1 MKMNNVKKFIFYSGL
16 AVLVLSSIYTG
27 AVFNNALI
35 SDSVHIQNQLEDTQ
49 YSYEQEPNSSPTK
62 NNYETIESIFTQKL
76 TDYSQLGYFPQY
88 YEPSLQ
94 ATYYALYIFEA
105 VGKLDQINQTSVLNY
120 ILSHYNDGTHV
131 FMDKYAYRYLD
142 SIFPYFYYPYTSVLQ
157 VNCYALLSLDILGNL
172 SMIDK
177 QDSIDLIWSCFNP
190 EGTENGFIGQPY
202 SPSLSSGFR
211 TATMDNSFYAITTL
225 DLLMDDWS
233 GYSTERAKLVN
244 FINGLQE
251 DSSSS
256 DNFGGFYNDYNMS
269 INSLGFFNEVNLLA
283 SYYNLKSLSAFD
295 LGDTIQT
302 SSFHQYLTNLYDNI
316 EYSFQMFDN
325 GWNFS
330 NLVGTALGLELANV
344 TGFIGIDKDEVI
356 NYILSNRNALGNWDS
371 STQYGYHELIDT
383 FQIVRC
389 LKELDLINHLDSQKK
404 SEVASS
410 MELYRQ
416 FEGYSLLSKDYMS
429 LNLIYSIVNSFS
441 LFDRISDLDISGLF
455 NMLTTNYKGDLGIYG
470 FLASTNMNQEYIRFR
485 SRPIEYFSYG
495 RHTYT
500 NLTDSMFNHKF
511 TYMALD
517 SLLQIYKLDD
527 FEAQY
532 GLMDIYNQIIDSQ
545 YLEYNY
551 DNFGAFLLFERFGTP
566 EHQNNFIFFEYS
578 YYAIKSLE
586 LIANYLDLGA
596 LVNLSF
602 NQVALHGFIERNI
615 IETDSTLYF
624 NPKFT
629 TDAQVTLKYTYY
641 MIYILKALSLF
652 NLNTHKITQFVLE
665 NMDYGNILKIYY
677 CYKISEILNLNIDFD
692 LISTQNLVQTV
703 FSDDLHEFF
712 ISSDFQEIDQEAF
725 LWVCDLA
732 MNSDF
737 EVNCYYEDSILLGDI
752 NTITTSFYNMIYPDY
767 GSDIT
772 VKFESPTLGVLELD
786 RQFNTTFQI
795 NLMVPEEP
803 ENFPHI
809 NGSLKVYKNTK
820 MIGETPVFFYTNIN
834 HVVNNSY
841 KKDGNKIRFDVNI
854 SRELNSGYQPVASSQ
869 VHADV
874 FRNNVYIETINFSKI
889 DFADYSKFT
898 SYHEFNGSGT
908 YTYNASLFDE
918 FYPEG
923 CCLFTIQQIVSPP
936 LPPPPPPPT
945 PPLPPPEKNGPIL
958 AIIGLIGSVTIV
970 GATVNVGN
978 RIKKRISKR
987 GIQPEQKS
995 SVREISE
1002 DVEKVSFEN
1011 WD

>member
-1 MKMNNVKKFIFYSGL
+1 MKTNKLKKFIFYSSL
-16 AVLVLSSIYTG
+16 AVLVFSSIYTG
-27 AVFNNALI
+27 TVFNNALI

-49 YSYEQEPNSSPTK
+49 YNYDQEPKSSPTK

-76 TDYSQLGYFPQY
+76 ADYSQLGYFPQY

-94 ATYYALYIFEA
+94 ATYYALYILEA

-120 ILSHYNDGTHV
+120 ILSHYDDDTHV
-131 FMDKYAYRYLD
+131 FMDVYAYRYLD
-142 SIFPYFYYPYTSVLQ
+142 SSFPYFYYHFTSVLQ

-172 SMIDK
+172 SVIDK

-202 SPSLSSGFR
+202 STSLSSGFR
-211 TATMDNSFYAITTL
+211 TASMDNSFYAITTL

-233 GYSTERAKLVN
+233 GYSSERAKLVN
-244 FINGLQE
+244 FINGLQM

-256 DNFGGFYNDYNMS
+256 DNFGGFYNDHNMS
-269 INSLGFFNEVNLLA
+269 TNSLVFWNEVNLLA
-283 SYYNLKSLSAFD
+283 SYYNLKSLNAFD
-295 LGDTIQT
+295 LVDTIQT
-302 SSFHQYLTNLYDNI
+302 SSFHQYLTHLYDNV

-325 GWNFS
+325 ADNYV

-356 NYILSNRNALGNWDS
+356 NYILSNRNALGNWDA

-389 LKELDLINHLDSQKK
+389 LKELDLINQLDLQEK

-410 MELYRQ
+410 MEMYRQ
-416 FEGYSLLSKDYMS
+416 FKGYSLLSEDYMS
-429 LNLIYSIVNSFS
+429 LDLIYSVVNSFS

-455 NMLTTNYKGDLGIYG
+455 NMLMTNYRGDVSIYG
-470 FLASTNMNQEYIRFR
+470 FLASTNMIQENVRFR
-485 SRPIEYFSYG
+485 SRPIEYYSLG
-495 RHTYT
+495 QHIYT
-500 NLTDSMFNHKF
+500 NSTDTLFNHKF

-532 GLMDIYNQIIDSQ
+532 DLMDIYNQIIDSQ

-551 DNFGAFLLFERFGTP
+551 DNFGAFLAFEKFGTP

-578 YYAIKSLE
+578 YYAIKTLE

-596 LVNLSF
+596 LANLSF

-615 IETDSTLYF
+615 IETGSTLYF
-624 NPKFT
+624 NPQFT
-629 TDAQVTLKYTYY
+629 INAQVTLKYTYY
-641 MIYILKALSLF
+641 MIYILKALNLF
-652 NLNTHKITQFVLE
+652 NLDTHKISQFVLE

-677 CYKISEILNLNIDFD
+677 CYKISEILDLNIDFD

-732 MNSDF
+732 MNSEF
-737 EVNCYYEDSILLGDI
+737 ELNYDYEDSILLGDI
-752 NTITTSFYNMIYPDY
+752 NTITVSFYNMIYPEY
-767 GSDIT
+767 GPDTT
-772 VKFESPTLGVLELD
+772 VRFESPTLGVIELD

-803 ENFPHI
+803 ENFPHV
-809 NGSLKVYKNTK
+809 NGSLKIYKNSK
-820 MIGETPVFFYTNIN
+820 MIGEAPVFFYTNIN
-834 HVVNNSY
+834 HVINNSF
-841 KKDGNKIRFDVNI
+841 KKDGNKISFDVNI
-854 SRELNSGYQPVASSQ
+854 SRALYSGYQPVDSSQ
-869 VHADV
+869 VRADV

-898 SYHEFNGSGT
+898 SYHEINGSGT
-908 YTYNASLFDE
+908 YTYNASLLDE

-923 CCLFTIQQIVSPP
+923 CCLFTIQHIVSHP
-936 LPPPPPPPT
+936 LPPPP
-945 PPLPPPEKNGPIL
+945 EINGPIL
-958 AIIGLIGSVTIV
+958 AIIGLAGSVTVV
-970 GATVNVGN
+970 GVSVNAGN
-978 RIKKRISKR
+978 RIKKRRSKK
-987 GIQPEQKS
+987 GVEPEQKRS
-995 SVREISE
+995 AREIIE
-1002 DVEKVSFEN
+1002 DVENVSFGN